1 LFLNQIVRLNG
12 TEIEQIK
19 EASTVFKDKEGK
31 INLEQMLKEALAKE
45 TKNHPKSNDTDL
57 SPSITNFNKTHQQDE
72 YELKVDTKE
81 TIPDRLMNT

>member
-1 LFLNQIVRLNG
+1 
-12 TEIEQIK
+12 
-19 EASTVFKDKEGK
+19 
-31 INLEQMLKEALAKE
+31 MLKEALAKE

-81 TIPDRLMNT
+81 TIPDRLINT